1 MTASLGSVNEGQ
13 VEPTTGDSHGL
24 ETRSYFEGAVTKR
37 PLLDKTLKDLTA
49 IVDKKGVTAGELADV
64 IYELS
69 FRRSAG
75 AKRLLARLTGS
86 AGTSKQPTLQGSK
99 PKSAKQGRAKAAS
112 ASVEDSFVPSEVLET
127 GPEARDAIE
136 RLKVLRET
144 YTEGAELL
152 ARWGATTALPD
163 DILRLLFGAWAKVVT
178 DQPDEFGRSRATL
191 QRDMERW
198 ESLSAG
204 ILNEGEDE

>member
-1 MTASLGSVNEGQ
+1 M
-13 VEPTTGDSHGL
+13 PRRPY
-24 ETRSYFEGAVTKR
+24 RSKW
-37 PLLDKTLKDLTA
+37 LKELAA
-49 IVDKKGVTAGELADV
+49 IVNKKGVTAGELADV

-69 FRRSAG
+69 FRKSVG

-86 AGTSKQPTLQGSK
+86 AGASKQPALQGSK
-99 PKSAKQGRAKAAS
+99 PKSAKPGRTKAAS
-112 ASVEDSFVPSEVLET
+112 TSVEESFVPSEVPEL

-163 DILRLLFGAWAKVVT
+163 DMLSLLFGAWAKVVT
-178 DQPDEFGRSRATL
+178 EQPDEFGRSRATL
-191 QRDMERW
+191 ERDMGRW
-198 ESLSAG
+198 KSLSAG